1 MEREDNN
8 NKEMQQ
14 PLVHLVQGSH
24 TDSQDSPNLGKGPK
38 REEDT
43 IMEMDEH
50 GLDHIDLYRL

>member
-14 PLVHLVQGSH
+14 PPVHLVRGSH
-24 TDSQDSPNLGKGPK
+24 ADSQDSPNLGKGPK

-43 IMEMDEH
+43 IMEMDEKY
-50 GLDHIDLYRL
+50 LAHIDLDR